1 MPDQQPTADTH
12 DMSWV
17 LNRLAEE
24 KDVLHAVL
32 FSSDGM
38 VLAHSDGVHRDV
50 ADRAGA
56 SSSSIFSLGRSIA
69 ELAEA
74 NEDEDTPRKVIIDL
88 PNRCILVFGAGHN
101 TALAVSVTAEMTA
114 PEVAVASGATIKAI
128 KGLAPAL
135 SARERTAYGTS

>member
-24 KDVLHAVL
+24 KGVLHAVL

-38 VLAHSDGVHRDV
+38 VLAHSDGVRRDV